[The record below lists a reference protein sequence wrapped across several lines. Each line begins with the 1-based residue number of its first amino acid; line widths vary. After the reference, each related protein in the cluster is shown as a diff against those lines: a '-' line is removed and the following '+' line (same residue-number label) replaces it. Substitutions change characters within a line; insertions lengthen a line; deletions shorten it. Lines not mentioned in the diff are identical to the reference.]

1 MFVVHNNFI
10 FAIFARQQAKIIKSK
25 EEIFMK
31 KMLSL
36 LAILLVLGHLGAQTV
51 PAKNKIEQKL
61 QGTISISGAWALY
74 PMVVKWSEEFQK
86 LYPEVRFDISA
97 GGAGKGIADALAD
110 MVDIGMVSREIHPAE
125 IQKGAWFIPVT
136 KDAVVPVIN
145 KNNPLLKE
153 LQKRGIKKADF
164 MRIWLDETPP
174 TWSELSSTKGNVQVH
189 VYTRSDSCGA
199 AETWALFLGKKQE
212 DLLGIGVFG
221 DPGLNEAVR
230 KDALGIGFN
239 NINYAFDATSLK
251 PMSETVILPID
262 LNGDGRIDSSEN
274 FYDHRDAI
282 TKAIADD
289 KYPSPPARDLYFV
302 CKGQPKKQLVAAFM
316 KWILMAGQKFVAEA
330 GYIGL
335 AAEKISQALTKI
347 GQ

>member
-1 MFVVHNNFI
+1 
-10 FAIFARQQAKIIKSK
+10 
-25 EEIFMK
+25 MK
-31 KMLSL
+31 KMLTL
-36 LAILLVLGHLGAQTV
+36 LTVLVLLGHLGAQTV
-51 PAKNKIEQKL
+51 PTPKGIEQNL
-61 QGTISISGAWALY
+61 QGTITISGAFALY
-74 PMVVKWSEEFQK
+74 PMVMKWSEEFRK
-86 LYPEVRFDISA
+86 LYSQVRFDISA

-125 IQKGAWFIPVT
+125 IEKGAWFIPVT

-145 KNNPLLKE
+145 QSNPLLKE
-153 LQKRGIKKADF
+153 LLEKGIKKADF
-164 MRIWLDETPP
+164 MRLWLNETPP
-174 TWSELSSTKGNVQVH
+174 TWNELASSKGNIQIH

-239 NINYAFDATSLK
+239 NINYAFDATTLK
-251 PMSETVILPID
+251 PMTGTMILPID
-262 LNGDGRIDSSEN
+262 LNENGRIDGSEN
-274 FYDHRDAI
+274 FYNHRDAI
-282 TKAIADD
+282 VKAIADG

-302 CKGQPKKQLVAAFM
+302 CHGQPKKQLLTAFM
-316 KWILMAGQKFVAEA
+316 KWVLQDGQKFVSEA

-335 AAEKISQALTKI
+335 AKDKLSLSLSKV
-347 GQ
+347 GQQ

>member
-1 MFVVHNNFI
+1 
-10 FAIFARQQAKIIKSK
+10 
-25 EEIFMK
+25 MK
-31 KMLSL
+31 KTLTLLTMLAL
-36 LAILLVLGHLGAQTV
+36 LGLLMAHPLAAQQEA
-51 PAKNKIEQKL
+51 AKKL
-61 QGTISISGAWALY
+61 QGTITISGAWALY
-74 PMVVKWSEEFQK
+74 PMVVKWSEEFRK
-86 LYPEVRFDISA
+86 FNPDVRIDISA

-110 MVDIGMVSREIHPAE
+110 MVDIGMVSREINPAE
-125 IQKGAWFIPVT
+125 VQKGAWFIPVT

-145 KNNPLLKE
+145 VENPLFKE
-153 LQKRGIKKADF
+153 IMKKGIKKPDF
-164 MRIWLDETPP
+164 QRIWL
-174 TWSELSSTKGNVQVH
+174 SEEAPNWNELLGSKGNIQVH

-212 DLLGIGVFG
+212 DLLGIGIFG

-239 NINYAFDATSLK
+239 NINYAYDATTLK
-251 PMSETVILPID
+251 PMAGTSILPID
-262 LNGDGRIDSSEN
+262 LNGNGKIDADEG
-274 FYDHRDAI
+274 FYGDRDAI

-289 KYPSPPARDLYFV
+289 KYPSPPARDLYLV

-316 KWILMAGQKFVAEA
+316 KWILKEGQKFVPEA

-335 AAEKISQALTKI
+335 ASDKITAALAKI

>member
-1 MFVVHNNFI
+1 MKRI
-10 FAIFARQQAKIIKSK
+10 FT
-25 EEIFMK
+25 
-31 KMLSL
+31 L
-36 LAILLVLGHLGAQTV
+36 LAILALLGHLTV
-51 PAKNKIEQKL
+51 QARPAPKETGQEL
-61 QGTISISGAWALY
+61 QGTITISGAFALY
-74 PMVVKWSEEFQK
+74 PMVMKWSEEFRK

-110 MVDIGMVSREIHPAE
+110 MVDIGMVSREIHPVE
-125 IQKGAWFIPVT
+125 IQKGAWFVAVT

-145 KNNPLLKE
+145 QANPLLKE
-153 LQKRGIKKADF
+153 ILKKGIKKTDF
-164 MRIWLDETPP
+164 ARIWL
-174 TWSELSSTKGNVQVH
+174 SEAVPSWNELLGAKGNVQVH

-199 AETWALFLGKKQE
+199 AETWALYFGKKQE

-239 NINYAFDATSLK
+239 NINYAYDATTLK
-251 PMSETVILPID
+251 PVAGTMILPID
-262 LNGDGRIDSSEN
+262 LDGNGRIDAVEN
-274 FYDHRDAI
+274 FYGNRDAVVG
-282 TKAIADD
+282 AIAND

-316 KWILMAGQKFVAEA
+316 KWVLQEGQKFVAEA

-335 AAEKISQALTKI
+335 AKAKISLGLSKLGRQ
-347 GQ
+347 